1 MARRL
6 GPVLACLLGCG
17 DNRPPPE
24 PDLVGDLAVESVA
37 TVSADKVLAIAIAG
51 IDVRTFIVARATT
64 QGADFC
70 QNCLDPKPTDC
81 AATCRRAVL
90 EVTRHRTNGTAE
102 PSGRFHEAFPLTA
115 DHDVGAL
122 DVIALDDTH
131 AGVAWLECDNATCGP
146 ALPRRSCTA
155 RYAVVDLLTGR
166 GGPVATLYQGWHG
179 DLQLAFDPRTRRLL
193 ALVGEP
199 LASGAGIRAAIYDEQ
214 AATQLAPWESYGG
227 RAAAAPAATAG
238 AGGFVIVADDPV
250 PAARGSVEP
259 CTEACDCPPTG
270 VPSLAT
276 GGLYAFRPDVDR
288 PAERIAPGR
297 NGDMYRARE
306 AIAAIDAGG
315 RVAVASSQSKDGS
328 AELFE
333 PAAGGW
339 VRRHASRA
347 PSPLWLGA
355 LGDEAHLAWIGSEP
369 DPARPDVQH
378 LVGGAVLI
386 GQFEQRGELRA
397 LDGGRVRRAAP
408 VAADSGVTTTFLLRD
423 VLTPGGDAA
432 SQHFEVLAIHA
443 IW

>member
-17 DNRPPPE
+17 DNQRPAE
-24 PDLVGDLAVESVA
+24 DDLVGDISVESVA
-37 TVSADKVLAIAIAG
+37 TVSAEKVLAIAIAG

-70 QNCLDPKPTDC
+70 PNCLDPKQTDC

-102 PSGRFHEAFPLTA
+102 PSGRFHEAFPVTA
-115 DHDVGAL
+115 EHDVGAL

-146 ALPRRSCTA
+146 ALPKRSCTA

-166 GGPVATLYQGWHG
+166 RGPVATLYQGWHG

-193 ALVGEP
+193 ALVGKP
-199 LASGAGIRAAIYDEQ
+199 HASGAGIRAAIYDEQ
-214 AATQLAPWESYGG
+214 GTTQLAPWESYGG
-227 RAAAAPAATAG
+227 RAAAAPAATAT

-270 VPSLAT
+270 VPSLAA

-288 PAERIAPGR
+288 PSERIWPGR
-297 NGDMYRARE
+297 AGDMYRARE

-315 RVAVASSQSKDGS
+315 RVVVASSQKDGL

-333 PAAGGW
+333 PADGGW
-339 VRRHASRA
+339 ARRYVSPA

-355 LGDEAHLAWIGSEP
+355 LGDDTHLAWIGSEP
-369 DPARPDVQH
+369 DPERPAVQH
-378 LVGGAVLI
+378 LVAGAVLI
-386 GQFEQRGELRA
+386 GQPEQRGELRE

-408 VAADSGVTTTFLLRD
+408 VSAGDSVTTTFLLRD
-423 VLTPGGDAA
+423 VATPAGSDAA
-432 SQHFEVLAIHA
+432 SQRFEVLALHA